1 MHAKNNNRLAG
12 GQSSYTLCCL
22 AWRASVLRALATADQ
37 RLFSLAISLKS
48 WTPGWHLKPSFMRRG
63 AGPPPLPS

>member
-48 WTPGWHLKPSFMRRG
+48 WTPG
-63 AGPPPLPS
+63 